1 MTDREAGAF
10 VEFVDVA
17 KTYDGETLVVRGLD
31 LAIRQGANVR
41 FAKTSRILAELA
53 GGHADRT
60 WDRPMREIVR
70 PDLLILDDF
79 AMRQMTAPQAD
90 DLYELI
96 SERQGRSV
104 IITSNRAPS
113 DWYPLFPNPVVDK
126 FLGLG
131 NPIRVARLRVAGPLE
146 IPNYFS

>member
-1 MTDREAGAF
+1 MLERH
-10 VEFVDVA
+10 
-17 KTYDGETLVVRGLD
+17 
-31 LAIRQGANVR
+31 
-41 FAKTSRILAELA
+41 TSRRPSDTWRSARA
-53 GGHADRT
+53 PTSASPRQPHPGRTRRGHADRT
-60 WDRPMREIVR
+60 WDRRMPGIVR

-113 DWYPLFPNPVVDK
+113 DKP
-126 FLGLG
+126 
-131 NPIRVARLRVAGPLE
+131 
-146 IPNYFS
+146 

>member
-1 MTDREAGAF
+1 MPG
-10 VEFVDVA
+10 
-17 KTYDGETLVVRGLD
+17 
-31 LAIRQGANVR
+31 
-41 FAKTSRILAELA
+41 
-53 GGHADRT
+53 
-60 WDRPMREIVR
+60 IVR

-113 DWYPLFPNPVVDK
+113 DKP
-126 FLGLG
+126 
-131 NPIRVARLRVAGPLE
+131 
-146 IPNYFS
+146 